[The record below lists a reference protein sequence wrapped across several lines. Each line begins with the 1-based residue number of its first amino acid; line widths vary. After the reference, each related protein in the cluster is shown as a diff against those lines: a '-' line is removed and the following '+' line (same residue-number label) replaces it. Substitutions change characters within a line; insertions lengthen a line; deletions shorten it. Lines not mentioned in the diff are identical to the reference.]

1 MSVLKK
7 LSTLKRLK
15 AIILKKTIVKINL
28 LLNGGFMKII
38 FFFLER

>member
-28 LLNGGFMKII
+28 LLNVSFRTIN